1 MATTVERLQ
10 ILPTCSP
17 PMPSQALF
25 SSSPLPSPSAVLRE
39 ISKKALDK
47 AKQSKPVPDITDIWE
62 IPDSEGEQAELSPA
76 PKPKTRRKPA
86 AKSTDAPA
94 KVRGRKTKA
103 KDATDVLSTKSTNAD
118 VKAGLKSKFFA
129 VDSPKMTVRKT
140 SVRKATAST
149 ATTAPK
155 ATRKKAEPKLKA
167 KKVAEPVPQVIPETT
182 AAASPSPPPP
192 SPSPVF
198 RRQWTPVRDTADT
211 PTDRSPPTEE
221 TLPKFSF
228 GDKIGA
234 LIYRSQSSEKQ
245 EEQRSTSDQPEERPS
260 LTKKR
265 RIEMIELPNARAKPN
280 ETARET
286 KKPRKK
292 AQTIT
297 ERASAPY
304 RKTAPSPS
312 SITEYF
318 SASKKSA
325 GSSIT
330 AKPSL
335 KPLATTKRK
344 RKDEEADVN
353 LLSPVSAKRRI
364 ENQGFVFGTC
374 SQLENELI
382 EEEDCYGL
390 PPVASGD
397 VARASA
403 GSFMDQTTPTG
414 ATLTT
419 LAGAKCTGGLWNAA
433 NRDLDGGLLG
443 KDDFDLSGR
452 HKVVEVPGDTSN
464 QRADP
469 PPASIDN
476 SEKPSEN
483 ADIESII
490 PSRQRTTIDLT
501 LSSSPAPAP
510 ATETL
515 EQRHSNIQRQ
525 STPLHNFCPSSPG
538 NQGVAVS
545 ISAPKLPPNLPLD
558 LSPPVTMLKRSLST
572 SSAAADKK
580 SRSKTWPSRIDS
592 TPLPLASE
600 PEKVAQT
607 TTEGPRMPDFS
618 TYLTT
623 QLQTELSKFGFKK
636 IGSRAAMISTM
647 EQCWKAQN
655 PTSQP
660 EDDGIASPITEPVSS
675 PQSPPRS
682 RAKSASVKPRSR
694 AASKVPTIPEEE
706 RVSPKKRSC
715 AASKAPTI
723 SEEEE
728 TVSPKKRSRAGS
740 GKAKKPS
747 TATRA
752 KKKPARDPLETQRIY
767 VKISEAVEAMGK
779 SGGTD
784 NFYFKILMYDP
795 IILEDLTVWLNTV
808 GLTSV
813 GIDEEVTESD
823 TRSWCDQNG
832 VCCLAKETQKG
843 LERKRY

>member
-1 MATTVERLQ
+1 MATTMERLQ

-17 PMPSQALF
+17 PIPSQALF

-47 AKQSKPVPDITDIWE
+47 AKQSKSVPNITDIWE
-62 IPDSEGEQAELSPA
+62 IPDSEGEQTELPPA

-94 KVRGRKTKA
+94 KARGRKTKA
-103 KDATDVLSTKSTNAD
+103 KDATDVLSTKSTNSN
-118 VKAGLKSKFFA
+118 VRAGRKSKYFA
-129 VDSPKMTVRKT
+129 VDSPKKTVRKT
-140 SVRKATAST
+140 LARKATAST

-167 KKVAEPVPQVIPETT
+167 KKVAELVLQIIPETT
-182 AAASPSPPPP
+182 VTALPSPPPP

-211 PTDRSPPTEE
+211 PTDRSPPTAEIS
-221 TLPKFSF
+221 PKFSF

-234 LIYRSQSSEKQ
+234 LIYRSQSSVKQ
-245 EEQRSTSDQPEERPS
+245 EKRRPTSDQPEERPS
-260 LTKKR
+260 LTKRR

-318 SASKKSA
+318 SASKKSTG
-325 GSSIT
+325 GSTT

-335 KPLATTKRK
+335 KLLATTNKK
-344 RKDEEADVN
+344 RKDEEKDVN

-374 SQLENELI
+374 SQLESELI
-382 EEEDCYGL
+382 EEDCHVL
-390 PPVASGD
+390 PPVAFED
-397 VARASA
+397 AARANA
-403 GSFMDQTTPTG
+403 GSFLDQTTPKG
-414 ATLTT
+414 AILTA
-419 LAGAKCTGGLWNAA
+419 LPGAKRAGGLWNAA
-433 NRDLDGGLLG
+433 NRDLNGGLFG
-443 KDDFDLSGR
+443 KDDFDLSDR
-452 HKVVEVPGDTSN
+452 HKVVEVPGNTAK

-469 PPASIDN
+469 LPASIDN

-483 ADIESII
+483 VDIESII
-490 PSRQRTTIDLT
+490 PSHQRTTIDLT
-501 LSSSPAPAP
+501 LSSSPTPAP
-510 ATETL
+510 AIEIM
-515 EQRHSNIQRQ
+515 EKRHSNIQRQ
-525 STPLHNFCPSSPG
+525 STPLHNFSSSSPG

-558 LSPPVTMLKRSLST
+558 LSLPVTMLKRSLST
-572 SSAAADKK
+572 SSAAAAKR
-580 SRSKTWPSRIDS
+580 SRSKTQPSRVDS
-592 TPLPLASE
+592 APLPLAFV
-600 PEKVAQT
+600 PKKVAQT
-607 TTEGPRMPDFS
+607 TTEDPGMPDFS

-636 IGSRAAMISTM
+636 IGSRAVMISTM

-660 EDDGIASPITEPVSS
+660 EDDGIASPITEPVSP
-675 PQSPPRS
+675 PQSPSRP
-682 RAKSASVKPRSR
+682 RAKSASVKPKSR

-706 RVSPKKRSC
+706 KVSPKKRSR

-723 SEEEE
+723 FEEEE
-728 TVSPKKRSRAGS
+728 TVSPKKRSRAVS
-740 GKAKKPS
+740 K
-747 TATRA
+747 
-752 KKKPARDPLETQRIY
+752 
-767 VKISEAVEAMGK
+767 
-779 SGGTD
+779 
-784 NFYFKILMYDP
+784 
-795 IILEDLTVWLNTV
+795 
-808 GLTSV
+808 
-813 GIDEEVTESD
+813 
-823 TRSWCDQNG
+823 
-832 VCCLAKETQKG
+832 
-843 LERKRY
+843 